1 MPGPAVAVSDRAP
14 AQPAPMAMPM
24 AASSSSAWTT
34 AKVRLPSGPTRCFL
48 RNSSAYSA
56 RLLDG
61 VIGYQ
66 VRTLAPPN
74 GDAQRRRLV
83 PLDQDLLRGIVH
95 PPDLEREVAG
105 QVRLGPLEARPHRAM
120 LISAALALRPGN
132 SRRMP
137 ASTASISISQTE
149 ARTPT

>member
-1 MPGPAVAVSDRAP
+1 MPGPAVAVIARAP
-14 AQPAPMAMPM
+14 AQPAPTAMPT

-66 VRTLAPPN
+66 VSTLAPPKS
-74 GDAQRRRLV
+74 A
-83 PLDQDLLRGIVH
+83 P
-95 PPDLEREVAG
+95 
-105 QVRLGPLEARPHRAM
+105 
-120 LISAALALRPGN
+120 SAAALFPSIRIW
-132 SRRMP
+132 SLV
-137 ASTASISISQTE
+137 ASIRST
-149 ARTPT
+149 R